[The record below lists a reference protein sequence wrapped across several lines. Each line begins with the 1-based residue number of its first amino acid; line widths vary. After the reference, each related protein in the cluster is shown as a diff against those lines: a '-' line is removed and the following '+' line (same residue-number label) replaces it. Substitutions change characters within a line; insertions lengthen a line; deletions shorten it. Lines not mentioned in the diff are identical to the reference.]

1 MLTKKCGYSHP
12 NMKTKTLNVKYE
24 VIKNSLITTLTKYGF
39 LFVQNSYGG
48 RLVYGT
54 LLPINDEYNSLCVSF
69 EDSYSNIVLNFVN
82 IGFELDTSDLSDD
95 KILEQI
101 YLATY
106 HLPQTCFVNDKSGIQ
121 KQIEEETSS
130 FRKIYEDI
138 YGFTPTE
145 RTLVRDLKE
154 PLSKGRKILI
164 KGYVSQYRELKKF
177 SFIILR
183 DRTGYC
189 SIFVPKDVAITLSSE
204 TVIEVIG
211 IVKFEPQS
219 KYDGIEIVAESIKV
233 VSEAETLPF
242 PISREED
249 APPFNTLNLFRPLT
263 LRKEKERCIFKIQSE
278 ILTGFRQFMRKQ
290 DFIEINSPKIS
301 AAGLEGGS
309 EMFEVDYF
317 ENKMYL
323 TQSPQF
329 YKQMMVG
336 VYERVY
342 EVGKVYRAEGSNT
355 NKHLAE
361 YVGLDFE
368 MSFIDS
374 VEDVMN
380 MEEEMFK
387 YVFKHISKHCKKELD
402 YLNIDIK
409 FNTIP
414 RFTYEETINI
424 LNKEYNFTL
433 PDKVTYAKTGM
444 TIKNG
449 EFVSIDPP
457 VITPG
462 IGLNTEAERLIS
474 EYVFNKT
481 GSEFVFITKYPL
493 SERPFYAM
501 PSPEGENKSET
512 FELLYKG
519 MEITSGGARIHNYQ
533 QLKESITSMGI
544 NPDNFESYL
553 MPFKYGM
560 PPHGGCG
567 IGLERVMM
575 KLLNLDSVQESS
587 LIPRTREKFIH

>member
-481 GSEFVFITKYPL
+481 GSDFVFITKYPL

-533 QLKESITSMGI
+533 QLKESITSKGI